1 MKKIFLLIIVL
12 GISLTTYAQEGHGLD
27 NQFYFR
33 FGYSNP
39 ATSYFGGEKSD
50 WEDISRV
57 GGVFEL
63 GSIFI
68 FNNLDLAD
76 GLRLGLNVDYLDITY
91 HQFTYDI
98 EDVNVRVIK
107 LSSKFGPSLSYNPVS
122 KLVLDA
128 YVKAK
133 IPWVA
138 GLWVDFPDMS
148 FEDDEQYLAAGGF
161 GFSTGLNVRFSV
173 LMVGFE
179 FTSDKM
185 KFNNVDDSEDHVGN
199 ILDENDYGDKSKLVN
214 FNFTVGFSF

>member
-68 FNNLDLAD
+68 FNNLVGKRQFD
-76 GLRLGLNVDYLDITY
+76 RL
-91 HQFTYDI
+91 
-98 EDVNVRVIK
+98 
-107 LSSKFGPSLSYNPVS
+107 
-122 KLVLDA
+122 
-128 YVKAK
+128 
-133 IPWVA
+133 
-138 GLWVDFPDMS
+138 
-148 FEDDEQYLAAGGF
+148 
-161 GFSTGLNVRFSV
+161 
-173 LMVGFE
+173 
-179 FTSDKM
+179 
-185 KFNNVDDSEDHVGN
+185 
-199 ILDENDYGDKSKLVN
+199 
-214 FNFTVGFSF
+214 